1 MIKEI
6 MEKVPNGK
14 LLILR
19 VDFDKKINKVEII
32 GDFFVHPEESIEDIE
47 KSLSKLTLDFD
58 LKKETNIL
66 KQFVKENQIQ
76 LIGFD
81 EESILNLLKK
91 VITQ

>member
-1 MIKEI
+1 